1 MAHALGIDIAKRT
14 FAAALWRG
22 GQGQGLGSFANTAEG
37 FAALRARLATLL
49 PGEELAALPLVL
61 EPTGGYELPLAYWAH
76 AQGWPVSLPNPRH
89 VRDWAK
95 GLGRR
100 AKTDAQD
107 ALTLARYGAERAPH
121 TWQPLPAEVAELE
134 SLLRRKDD
142 LEGMLQQERN
152 RRGALAGRPGVAGA
166 VPGSVDRVIGLLEE
180 ELRAL
185 EQAIKAH
192 QRQHASIRLAAER
205 LRSVPGIG
213 AKTVLHLV
221 VLLHRWQTLTGGQG
235 RDKGLVA
242 YVGLD
247 PQPHES
253 GTSVHGHAT
262 ISRLGA
268 RGLRRRLFM
277 AALGGT
283 RRANPLRRFYR
294 RLVDRGKAKKLALVA
309 AARKLLTWAWAVFRR
324 QQPFA
329 GTPADQPLAVTA

>member
-1 MAHALGIDIAKRT
+1 MATVLGIDIAKRT

-22 GQGQGLGSFANTAEG
+22 GRGQALGSFANTEEG
-37 FAALRARLATLL
+37 FAALGARLAGLL
-49 PGEELAALPLVL
+49 PADELAALPLVR

-76 AQGWPVSLPNPRH
+76 ARGWRVSLPNPRQ
-89 VRDWAK
+89 VRDWAR

-107 ALTLARYGAERAPH
+107 ALTLARYGAERLPPA
-121 TWQPLPAEVAELE
+121 WQPLAAEIAELE
-134 SLLRRKDD
+134 SLLRRRDD

-166 VPGSVDRVIGLLEE
+166 VPGSVERVIGLLEE
-180 ELRAL
+180 ELRAVD
-185 EQAIKAH
+185 EAIKAH
-192 QRQHASIRLAAER
+192 ARRHASIRAVAER
-205 LRSVPGIG
+205 LRTVPGIG

-221 VLLHRWQTLTGGQG
+221 VLLHRWQALTDGQG

-253 GTSVHGHAT
+253 GTSVRERAAT
-262 ISRLGA
+262 SRLGE

-283 RRANPLRRFYR
+283 RGDNALRAFYR
-294 RLVDRGKAKKLALVA
+294 RLVGRGKAKKLALVA

-329 GTPADQPLAVTA
+329 TPQAAQPSAVAA

>member
-1 MAHALGIDIAKRT
+1 MALALGIDIAKRT
-14 FAAALWRG
+14 FTAALWRQGRGQALG
-22 GQGQGLGSFANTAEG
+22 GFANGPAG
-37 FAALRARLATLL
+37 FAALRERLATAASVD
-49 PGEELAALPLVL
+49 ELRGLPLVL

-76 AQGWPVSLPNPRH
+76 EQGWHVSLPNPRQ

-107 ALTLARYGAERAPH
+107 ALTLARYGAERRPPAWRP
-121 TWQPLPAEVAELE
+121 PPAEIAELE

-142 LEGMLQQERN
+142 LEGMLRQERN
-152 RRGALAGRPGVAGA
+152 RQGALAGRPGVAAA

-185 EQAIKAH
+185 DDTITDH
-192 QRQHASIRLAAER
+192 QRRHASIRAAAER
-205 LRSVPGIG
+205 LRSVPGVG

-221 VLLHRWQTLTGGQG
+221 VLLSRWHALTDGQG

-247 PQPHES
+247 PRAHES
-253 GTSVHGHAT
+253 GTSVRGRAA
-262 ISRLGA
+262 ISRQGE

-283 RRANPLRRFYR
+283 RGDNALRAFYR
-294 RLVDRGKAKKLALVA
+294 RLVGGGKAKKLALVA

-324 QQPFA
+324 RQPFA
-329 GTPADQPLAVTA
+329 VPGAARPAPVAA

>member
-1 MAHALGIDIAKRT
+1 MTSAVGIDIAKRT

-22 GQGQGLGSFANTAEG
+22 GRGQGLGGFANTPEG
-37 FAALRARLATLL
+37 FAALRARLAALL
-49 PGEELAALPLVL
+49 PAEELAGVALVL
-61 EPTGGYELPLAYWAH
+61 EPTGGYELALAYWAH
-76 AQGWPVSLPNPRH
+76 AQGWRVSLPNPRQ
-89 VRDWAK
+89 VRDWAN

-107 ALTLARYGAERAPH
+107 APTLARYGAERLPH
-121 TWQPLPAEVAELE
+121 AWQPLPAEVAELE
-134 SLLRRKDD
+134 SLLRRKED

-152 RRGALAGRPGVAGA
+152 RQGALAGRPGVAGA
-166 VPGSVDRVIGLLEE
+166 VPGSVDRVIRALEE

-185 EQAIKAH
+185 DEAIKAH
-192 QRQHASIRLAAER
+192 QRQHASICAAAER

-213 AKTVLHLV
+213 AKTVLHPV
-221 VLLHRWQTLTGGQG
+221 VLLHRWQALTGGQG

-247 PQPHES
+247 PRPRES
-253 GTSVHGHAT
+253 GTSVRGRAA
-262 ISRLGA
+262 ISRLGE

-283 RRANPLRRFYR
+283 RHDNPLRRFYR
-294 RLVDRGKAKKLALVA
+294 RLVGRGKAKKLALVA

-329 GTPADQPLAVTA
+329 LPRVAQPVAAAA

>member
-1 MAHALGIDIAKRT
+1 MALVLGIDIAKRT
-14 FAAALWRG
+14 FAAARWRG
-22 GQGQGLGSFANTAEG
+22 GHGQALGTFPNTPEG
-37 FAALRARLATLL
+37 FAALRTQ
-49 PGEELAALPLVL
+49 LAAALGERAEVQLVM

-76 AQGWPVSLPNPRH
+76 EQGWRVSLPNPRQ
-89 VRDWAK
+89 VRDWAN

-107 ALTLARYGAERAPH
+107 ALTLARYGAERRPH
-121 TWQPLPAEVAELE
+121 GWQPLPAEIAELE

-152 RRGALAGRPGVAGA
+152 RQGALAGRPGVAGA
-166 VPGSVDRVIGLLEE
+166 VPGSVDRVIRLLEE

-185 EQAIKAH
+185 EQTIKAH
-192 QRQHASIRLAAER
+192 RRQHASIRAAAER

-221 VLLHRWQTLTGGQG
+221 VLLHRWQTLTAGQG

-242 YVGLD
+242 YLGLD

-253 GTSVHGHAT
+253 GTSVRGRAA
-262 ISRLGA
+262 ISRLGE

-283 RRANPLRRFYR
+283 RHDNALRRFYR
-294 RLVDRGKAKKLALVA
+294 GLVDRGKAKKLALVA
-309 AARKLLTWAWAVFRR
+309 AARKLLVWAWAVFRR

-329 GTPADQPLAVTA
+329 TSCAAPPVALAA